1 MQTEWHADHEFDPA
15 PRTIEGRHPH
25 PLPHFHSSARSSRA
39 LIIDSRAVLATD
51 VCRSLSRL
59 KWSVDIVGQKGSPA
73 FRSRRCRRRLA
84 PPSFSTGE
92 CFLKMLRNTVEEGG
106 YDAIFICSEAILELI
121 LPLIG
126 VCPAWRAL
134 PLSAPDSVK
143 VTLSKSAS
151 LRLAE
156 KAGVVVP
163 RTLVPTDQ
171 NQVEALGRE
180 LGFPLVV
187 KGDKGEA
194 TQNVRFVWQPS
205 ELLAR
210 YMQVSAA
217 DSVYHGRPAL
227 QEFIPGP
234 QYSLGGLF
242 HDGEPLR
249 ICAYRKLFTYP
260 IPGGLTAKAITERPR
275 ELLDS
280 ACAIFRAL
288 RYTGFGQ
295 VQFIRDSRDGRFK
308 FLEIN
313 PRVWACIGLAQH
325 AG

>member
-1 MQTEWHADHEFDPA
+1 
-15 PRTIEGRHPH
+15 
-25 PLPHFHSSARSSRA
+25 
-39 LIIDSRAVLATD
+39 
-51 VCRSLSRL
+51 
-59 KWSVDIVGQKGSPA
+59 
-73 FRSRRCRRRLA
+73 
-84 PPSFSTGE
+84 
-92 CFLKMLRNTVEEGG
+92 MLRNTVEEGG

-325 AG
+325 AGVDLYTPYADLAAGRPVRPDLAYKEGVQYHRFTVELRLVLRRPSHLFQFVKDSLNPRVHSDFEWGDPGPHLPSIHQLKCLRMARMN